1 MIEIDNFLNENDIKI
16 LIDYYDNTFKRR
28 LSRYS
33 FWDERVLQC
42 HSITK
47 PKVRKL
53 IASIQY
59 KVIVKCC
66 KFFDEECVYPDHTD
80 IVTWKSGMELK
91 PHVDNMHIY
100 NPDLKHNTPHR
111 DYSSIIYLNDN
122 YEGGNTIFPNQNY
135 KTTPKAGK
143 LIVFPSGS
151 SHPHGVT
158 EVTSGVRYTL
168 AMWFTKDLNHISF
181 TDHIDKSSLFIIESL
196 KDLYL
201 LNERLLTNYQKHLY
215 LKKKL
220 NDCRY

>member
-158 EVTSGVRYTL
+158 EVTSGIRYTL
-168 AMWFTKDLNHISF
+168 AMWFTKDINEMSY
-181 TDHIDKSSLFIIESL
+181 TDYVSKPSLFLLESL
-196 KDLYL
+196 MDLYAV
-201 LNERLLTNYQKHLY
+201 NKRLLTKLSKTFI
-215 LKKKL
+215 LKKK
-220 NDCRY
+220 NN

>member
-16 LIDYYDNTFKRR
+16 LIDYYDDTFKRR
-28 LSRYS
+28 LSRHP
-33 FWDERVLQC
+33 FWDKRVLQC
-42 HSITK
+42 HSITQ

-59 KVIVKCC
+59 KVIIKCC
-66 KFFDEECVYPDHTD
+66 KFFNEEYVYPDHTD
-80 IVTWKSGMELK
+80 IVTWRSGMELK

-100 NPDLKHNTPHR
+100 NPYLKHNTPHR

-168 AMWFTKDLNHISF
+168 AMWFTKDLNHISY
-181 TDHIDKSSLFIIESL
+181 TDHISKSSLFLIESL

-201 LNERLLTNYQKHLY
+201 LNERLLTKLSKTFII
-215 LKKKL
+215 KKKIK
-220 NDCRY
+220 

>member
-201 LNERLLTNYQKHLY
+201 LNERLLTKLSKTFI
-215 LKKKL
+215 LKKK
-220 NDCRY
+220 N